1 MKPTLAYVQAKFNE
15 FNAKI
20 FKGKLSPL
28 PIRIGVSRT
37 RLGGVSFK
45 RRKVGTKTE
54 FYNFK
59 LTISQRF
66 DLPEHE
72 VEDTIIHEMIHY
84 YILSN
89 QLHDTSPHGKLF
101 RQLMNHI
108 NQQFGR
114 HLSVSHRSTGEEL
127 QNDTHKKEHFVCV
140 SGLAD
145 GRTGITVSAKTRI
158 FQMRRDLPRYFRLQ
172 KMTWYWTFNPFF
184 NRYPHSISPRI
195 YLIEEAELEKHLTDA
210 KELEY
215 DGNCFKVKKQ

>member
-72 VEDTIIHEMIHY
+72 VEDTIIHEMIHHY
-84 YILSN
+84 VAQIDG
-89 QLHDTSPHGKLF
+89 HPHCDGFSWYGIFGHGTHYRAQVKRLKREFGLNIRIHGGPFYLQGYQPPTTLWGKL
-101 RQLMNHI
+101 
-108 NQQFGR
+108 
-114 HLSVSHRSTGEEL
+114 
-127 QNDTHKKEHFVCV
+127 
-140 SGLAD
+140 
-145 GRTGITVSAKTRI
+145 
-158 FQMRRDLPRYFRLQ
+158 
-172 KMTWYWTFNPFF
+172 
-184 NRYPHSISPRI
+184 
-195 YLIEEAELEKHLTDA
+195 
-210 KELEY
+210 LEY
-215 DGNCFKVKKQ
+215 ISCRLT